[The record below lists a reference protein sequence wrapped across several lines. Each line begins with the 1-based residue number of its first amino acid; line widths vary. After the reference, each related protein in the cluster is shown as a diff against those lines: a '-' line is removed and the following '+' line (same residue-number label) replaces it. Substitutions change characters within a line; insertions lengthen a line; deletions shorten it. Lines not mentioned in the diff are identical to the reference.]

1 MGEIPSKINNFR
13 QRVVSKNT
21 INDYYTNEI
30 NETFYDMEEIEGD
43 IYVGN
48 GIKRM
53 KAYKCDLTID
63 ELNKRKEKFWNTVT
77 DCNNNKNW
85 KNQNIIRRAITYDE
99 VRGSILLN
107 EYDIK
112 CKNGCIDHLIDKE
125 GNEYKV
131 PNYCINEPYFER
143 ELGKE
148 DIKDDINN
156 IIFYGNYKGNIFNF
170 DFKVSNKLTG
180 KELKNIIK
188 NKRELDINTNIRLFE
203 NGFEIKDEDYLYQH
217 KLNNNSN
224 VLLVI
229 N

>member
-1 MGEIPSKINNFR
+1 MGEIPSRINNFS
-13 QRVVSKNT
+13 QRVFSKNT

-85 KNQNIIRRAITYDE
+85 KNWNIIRRAITYDE

-224 VLLVI
+224 VHLVI

>member
-1 MGEIPSKINNFR
+1 MGEIPSKINNFN
-13 QRVVSKNT
+13 QRVFSKNT
-21 INDYYTNEI
+21 SNDYYTNEI

-85 KNQNIIRRAITYDE
+85 KNWNIIRRAITYDE

-224 VLLVI
+224 VHLVI

>member
-1 MGEIPSKINNFR
+1 MGEIPSKISNFR

-85 KNQNIIRRAITYDE
+85 KNWNIIRRAITYDE

-203 NGFEIKDEDYLYQH
+203 KGFEIKDEDYLYQH

>member
-1 MGEIPSKINNFR
+1 MGEIPSRINNFS
-13 QRVVSKNT
+13 QRVFSKNT

-85 KNQNIIRRAITYDE
+85 KNWNIIRRAITYDE

-229 N
+229 K

>member
-1 MGEIPSKINNFR
+1 MGEIPSKINNFS
-13 QRVVSKNT
+13 QRVFSKNT

-85 KNQNIIRRAITYDE
+85 KNWNIIRRAITYDE

-156 IIFYGNYKGNIFNF
+156 IKFYGNYKGNKFNF

-224 VLLVI
+224 VHLVI

>member
-1 MGEIPSKINNFR
+1 MGEIPSKISNFR
-13 QRVVSKNT
+13 QRVFPKNT

-85 KNQNIIRRAITYDE
+85 KNWNIIRRAITYDE

-156 IIFYGNYKGNIFNF
+156 IKFYGNYKGNKFNF

-224 VLLVI
+224 VHLVI

>member
-13 QRVVSKNT
+13 QRVLSKNT

-85 KNQNIIRRAITYDE
+85 KNWNIIRRAITYDE

-112 CKNGCIDHLIDKE
+112 CKNGCIDNLIDKE

-203 NGFEIKDEDYLYQH
+203 KGFEIKDEDYLYQH

-224 VLLVI
+224 ILLVI

>member
-1 MGEIPSKINNFR
+1 MGEIPSKINDFR
-13 QRVVSKNT
+13 QRVLSKNT
-21 INDYYTNEI
+21 INDHYTNEI

-85 KNQNIIRRAITYDE
+85 KNWNIIRRAITYDE

-188 NKRELDINTNIRLFE
+188 SKRELDINTNIRLFE
-203 NGFEIKDEDYLYQH
+203 KGFEIKDEDYLYQH

>member
-1 MGEIPSKINNFR
+1 MGEIPSKINNFP
-13 QRVVSKNT
+13 QRVFSKNT

-85 KNQNIIRRAITYDE
+85 KNWNVIRRAITYDE

-203 NGFEIKDEDYLYQH
+203 KGFEIKDEDYLYQH

-229 N
+229 E

>member
-1 MGEIPSKINNFR
+1 MGEIPSRINNFS
-13 QRVVSKNT
+13 QRVFSKNT

-85 KNQNIIRRAITYDE
+85 KNWNIIRRAITYDE

-203 NGFEIKDEDYLYQH
+203 KGFEIKDEDYLYQH

-229 N
+229 K

>member
-1 MGEIPSKINNFR
+1 MGEIPSKINNFS
-13 QRVVSKNT
+13 QRVFSKNT

-85 KNQNIIRRAITYDE
+85 KNWNIIRRAITYDE

-203 NGFEIKDEDYLYQH
+203 NGLEIKDEDYLYQH

-224 VLLVI
+224 VHLVI

>member
-1 MGEIPSKINNFR
+1 MGEIPSRINNFR
-13 QRVVSKNT
+13 QRDFSKNT

-63 ELNKRKEKFWNTVT
+63 ELNKRKEKFWITVT

-85 KNQNIIRRAITYDE
+85 KNWNIIRRAITYDE

-131 PNYCINEPYFER
+131 
-143 ELGKE
+143 
-148 DIKDDINN
+148 
-156 IIFYGNYKGNIFNF
+156 IFYGNYKGNIFNF

-188 NKRELDINTNIRLFE
+188 KKRELDINTNIRLFE
-203 NGFEIKDEDYLYQH
+203 KGFEIKDEDYLYQH
-217 KLNNNSN
+217 KLNNDSN

>member
-1 MGEIPSKINNFR
+1 MGEIPSRINNFR
-13 QRVVSKNT
+13 QRVFSKNT

-85 KNQNIIRRAITYDE
+85 KNWNVIRRAITYDE

>member
-13 QRVVSKNT
+13 QRVLSKNT

-85 KNQNIIRRAITYDE
+85 KNWNIIRRAITYDE

-203 NGFEIKDEDYLYQH
+203 KGFEIKDEDYLYQH

>member
-1 MGEIPSKINNFR
+1 MGEIPSKISNFR
-13 QRVVSKNT
+13 QRVFSKNT

-85 KNQNIIRRAITYDE
+85 KNWNIIRRAITYDE

-170 DFKVSNKLTG
+170 EFKVSNKLTG

-188 NKRELDINTNIRLFE
+188 NNRELDINTNIRLFE
-203 NGFEIKDEDYLYQH
+203 KGFEIKDEDYLYQH

-229 N
+229 K

>member
-1 MGEIPSKINNFR
+1 MGEIPSKINNFS
-13 QRVVSKNT
+13 QRVFSKNT

-30 NETFYDMEEIEGD
+30 NETFYDLEEVEGD

-85 KNQNIIRRAITYDE
+85 KNWNIIRRAITYDE
-99 VRGSILLN
+99 VRSSILLN

-224 VLLVI
+224 VHLVI

>member
-1 MGEIPSKINNFR
+1 MGEIPSRISNFR
-13 QRVVSKNT
+13 QRDFSKNT

-85 KNQNIIRRAITYDE
+85 KNWNIIRRAITYDE

-224 VLLVI
+224 VHLVI

>member
-1 MGEIPSKINNFR
+1 MGEIPSKINDFR
-13 QRVVSKNT
+13 QRVLSKNT

-85 KNQNIIRRAITYDE
+85 KNWNIIRRAITYDE

-229 N
+229 K

>member
-1 MGEIPSKINNFR
+1 MGEIPSKISNFR
-13 QRVVSKNT
+13 QRVCSKNT

-85 KNQNIIRRAITYDE
+85 KNWNIIRRAITYDE

-156 IIFYGNYKGNIFNF
+156 IIFYGNYKGNTFNF

-203 NGFEIKDEDYLYQH
+203 KGFEIKDEDYLYQH

-224 VLLVI
+224 VHLVI

>member
-13 QRVVSKNT
+13 QRVLSKNT

-85 KNQNIIRRAITYDE
+85 KNWNIIRRAITYDE

-148 DIKDDINN
+148 DIKADINN
-156 IIFYGNYKGNIFNF
+156 IIFYGNYKGNIFN
-170 DFKVSNKLTG
+170 
-180 KELKNIIK
+180 
-188 NKRELDINTNIRLFE
+188 
-203 NGFEIKDEDYLYQH
+203 
-217 KLNNNSN
+217 
-224 VLLVI
+224 
-229 N
+229 

>member
-1 MGEIPSKINNFR
+1 MGEIPSKISNFR
-13 QRVVSKNT
+13 QRVFPKNT

-85 KNQNIIRRAITYDE
+85 KNWNIIRRAITYDE

-229 N
+229 K

>member
-1 MGEIPSKINNFR
+1 MGEIPSRINNFR

-85 KNQNIIRRAITYDE
+85 KNWNIIRRAITYDE

-224 VLLVI
+224 VHLVI

>member
-1 MGEIPSKINNFR
+1 MGEIPSKINNFS
-13 QRVVSKNT
+13 QRVFSKNT

-85 KNQNIIRRAITYDE
+85 KNWNIIRRAITYDE

-203 NGFEIKDEDYLYQH
+203 KGFEIKDEDYLYQH

-224 VLLVI
+224 VHLVI

>member
-1 MGEIPSKINNFR
+1 MGEIPSRINNFR
-13 QRVVSKNT
+13 QRLLSKNT

-85 KNQNIIRRAITYDE
+85 KNWNIIRRAITYDE

-203 NGFEIKDEDYLYQH
+203 KGFEIKDEDYLYQH

-229 N
+229 K

>member
-1 MGEIPSKINNFR
+1 MGEIPSKISNFHP
-13 QRVVSKNT
+13 RVFSKNT

-85 KNQNIIRRAITYDE
+85 KNWNIIRRAITYDE

-203 NGFEIKDEDYLYQH
+203 KGFEIKDEDYLYQH

-229 N
+229 E

>member
-1 MGEIPSKINNFR
+1 MGEIPSKISNFH
-13 QRVVSKNT
+13 QRVFSKNT

-85 KNQNIIRRAITYDE
+85 KNWNIIRRAITYDE

-156 IIFYGNYKGNIFNF
+156 IKFYGNYKGNKFNF

-224 VLLVI
+224 VHLVI

>member
-1 MGEIPSKINNFR
+1 MGEIPSKISNFG
-13 QRVVSKNT
+13 QRVFPKNT

-85 KNQNIIRRAITYDE
+85 KNWNIIRRAITYDE

-203 NGFEIKDEDYLYQH
+203 KGFEIKDEDYLYQH
-217 KLNNNSN
+217 KLNNDSN

>member
-1 MGEIPSKINNFR
+1 MGEIPSKISNFR

-85 KNQNIIRRAITYDE
+85 KNWSIIRRAITYDE

-156 IIFYGNYKGNIFNF
+156 IIFYGNYKGDIFNF
-170 DFKVSNKLTG
+170 DFTVSNKITG

-203 NGFEIKDEDYLYQH
+203 KGFEIKDEDYLYQH

-229 N
+229 K

>member
-1 MGEIPSKINNFR
+1 MGEIPSKISNFR
-13 QRVVSKNT
+13 QRVLSKNT

-30 NETFYDMEEIEGD
+30 NETFYDMEEIEDD

-85 KNQNIIRRAITYDE
+85 KNWNIIRRAITYDE

-203 NGFEIKDEDYLYQH
+203 KGFEIKDEDYLYQH

-224 VLLVI
+224 VHLII

>member
-1 MGEIPSKINNFR
+1 MGEIPSRINNFS
-13 QRVVSKNT
+13 QRVFSKNT

-85 KNQNIIRRAITYDE
+85 KNWNIIRRAITYDE
-99 VRGSILLN
+99 IRGSILLN

-156 IIFYGNYKGNIFNF
+156 IIFYGNYKGDIFNF

-203 NGFEIKDEDYLYQH
+203 KGFEIKDEDYLYQH

-229 N
+229 K

>member
-1 MGEIPSKINNFR
+1 MGEIPSRINNFS
-13 QRVVSKNT
+13 QRVFSKNT

-85 KNQNIIRRAITYDE
+85 KNWNIIRRAITYDE

-203 NGFEIKDEDYLYQH
+203 KGFEIKDEDYLYQH

-224 VLLVI
+224 ILLVI

>member
-1 MGEIPSKINNFR
+1 MGEIPSKISNFR
-13 QRVVSKNT
+13 QRVLSKNT

-85 KNQNIIRRAITYDE
+85 KNWNIIRRAITYDE

-170 DFKVSNKLTG
+170 EFKVSNKLTG

-188 NKRELDINTNIRLFE
+188 NNRELDINTNIRLFE
-203 NGFEIKDEDYLYQH
+203 KGFEIKDEDYLYQH

-229 N
+229 K

>member
-1 MGEIPSKINNFR
+1 MGEIPSKISNFH
-13 QRVVSKNT
+13 QRVFSKNT

-85 KNQNIIRRAITYDE
+85 KNWNIIRRAITYDE

-224 VLLVI
+224 VHLVI

>member
-1 MGEIPSKINNFR
+1 MGEIPSKINNFN
-13 QRVVSKNT
+13 QRVFSKNT
-21 INDYYTNEI
+21 SNDYYTNEI

-85 KNQNIIRRAITYDE
+85 KNWNIIRRAITYDE

-188 NKRELDINTNIRLFE
+188 NKRELDINTNVRLFE
-203 NGFEIKDEDYLYQH
+203 KGFEIKDEDYLYQH

-229 N
+229 K

>member
-1 MGEIPSKINNFR
+1 MGEIPSRINNFR
-13 QRVVSKNT
+13 QRVLSKNT

-85 KNQNIIRRAITYDE
+85 KNWNIIRRAITYDE

-203 NGFEIKDEDYLYQH
+203 KGFEIKDEDYLYQH

>member
-1 MGEIPSKINNFR
+1 MGEIPSKINNFN
-13 QRVVSKNT
+13 QRVFSKNT
-21 INDYYTNEI
+21 SNDYYTNEI

-85 KNQNIIRRAITYDE
+85 KNWNIIRRAITYDE

-112 CKNGCIDHLIDKE
+112 CKNGCIDNLIDKE

-156 IIFYGNYKGNIFNF
+156 IIFYGNYKGDIFNF
-170 DFKVSNKLTG
+170 DFTVSNKLTG

-224 VLLVI
+224 VHLVI

>member
-1 MGEIPSKINNFR
+1 MGEIPSRINNFS
-13 QRVVSKNT
+13 QRVFSKNT

-85 KNQNIIRRAITYDE
+85 KNWNIIRRAITYDE

-188 NKRELDINTNIRLFE
+188 NNRELDINTNIRLFE
-203 NGFEIKDEDYLYQH
+203 KGFEIKNEDYLYQH

-229 N
+229 K

>member
-1 MGEIPSKINNFR
+1 MGEIPSRINNFR
-13 QRVVSKNT
+13 QRLLSKNT

-85 KNQNIIRRAITYDE
+85 KNWNIIRRAITYDE

-224 VLLVI
+224 VHLVI

>member
-1 MGEIPSKINNFR
+1 MGEIPSKINDFR
-13 QRVVSKNT
+13 QRVLSKNT
-21 INDYYTNEI
+21 INDHYTNEI

-85 KNQNIIRRAITYDE
+85 KNWNIIRRAITYDE

-170 DFKVSNKLTG
+170 EFKVSNKLTG

-203 NGFEIKDEDYLYQH
+203 KGFEIKDEDYLYQH
-217 KLNNNSN
+217 KLNHNSN

-229 N
+229 K

>member
-1 MGEIPSKINNFR
+1 MGEIPSRINNFS
-13 QRVVSKNT
+13 QRVFSKNT
-21 INDYYTNEI
+21 INDYYNNEI
-30 NETFYDMEEIEGD
+30 NEKFYDMEEIEGD

-85 KNQNIIRRAITYDE
+85 KNWNIIRRAITYDE

-112 CKNGCIDHLIDKE
+112 CKNGSIDHLIDKE

-224 VLLVI
+224 VHLVI